1 MRLKKYKLSF
11 DIWGLILFLNII
23 NPLWEMEM
31 AIKEITTKGMTS
43 KLNLPVCEYAAE
55 IGLDYVTNDNS
66 MRRLFLRR
74 L

>member
-31 AIKEITTKGMTS
+31 AIKEITTKGM
-43 KLNLPVCEYAAE
+43 NLPVCEYAAE